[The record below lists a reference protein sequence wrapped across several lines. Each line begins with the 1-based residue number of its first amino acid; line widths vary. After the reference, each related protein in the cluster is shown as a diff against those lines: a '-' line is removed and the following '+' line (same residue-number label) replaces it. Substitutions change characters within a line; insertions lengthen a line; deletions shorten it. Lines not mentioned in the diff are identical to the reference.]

1 MPRNVA
7 RYVSTVTLSVLKL
20 LATSPL
26 ETVSQDGCSRVERR
40 ATFSSADRTR
50 FTMEQRLILVNLLIK
65 LGVAAAVAST
75 LVRSVEFKSL
85 LFREDRSLKQQIYLV
100 LWIGIPLSVAV
111 WIRFIQKSFLAG
123 DLSFE
128 TTILLGVIAGR
139 FTGML
144 GGAFIALPAL
154 FHGEWA
160 TLPFNVLCGFI
171 AGQLRTLAPDRD
183 DIWSFSPFID
193 LSVYRMI
200 RRNLPT
206 PRLFD
211 WQVMFFVTIVA
222 LRFVQTEISRYL
234 PHATFTLEGLSF
246 GGLNPWVWLA
256 IYATS
261 IIAIGTELKIWNSV
275 RIQIKLEEQERLLLH
290 ARMEALQNQIN
301 PHFLFNTLN
310 SVSSLVR
317 FDPDT
322 ARELI
327 IKLATILRRLLNS
340 GDAFVPLRE
349 ELEFID
355 NYLDIEVVRF
365 GRDKLQVMKELEPA
379 SLDVMVP
386 SMLLQPLVENS
397 IKHGLASKIEGGS
410 IFLRS
415 RLTES
420 QLIIEVEDDGV
431 GMGSAN
437 LLEKP
442 TGLGGTGIG
451 LANVA
456 ERLKVL
462 YGETARMTIDSRE
475 GKGTLIRLRLPVLQ
489 SEGSIPAVL
498 YEERSSTRR

>member
-1 MPRNVA
+1 
-7 RYVSTVTLSVLKL
+7 
-20 LATSPL
+20 
-26 ETVSQDGCSRVERR
+26 
-40 ATFSSADRTR
+40 
-50 FTMEQRLILVNLLIK
+50 MEQRVILVDLLIK
-65 LGVAAAVAST
+65 LGVAAAVASS

-85 LFREDRSLKQQIYLV
+85 LFREERSLAQRIYLI
-100 LWIGIPLSVAV
+100 LWIGFPIFLGV
-111 WIRFIQKSFLAG
+111 WIRYTVTSFLAG

-128 TTILLGVIAGR
+128 TTILLGLIGGR
-139 FTGML
+139 FTGIV

-154 FHGEWA
+154 LHGEWA

-171 AGQLRTLAPDRD
+171 AGQLRILAGDYEE
-183 DIWSFSPFID
+183 IWSFSPFID
-193 LSVYRMI
+193 LSIYRWI
-200 RRNLPT
+200 RRNLPA
-206 PRLFD
+206 PRRFD
-211 WQVMFFVTIVA
+211 WQVMFFVTIIG
-222 LRFVQTEISRYL
+222 LRFVHTELYRVM
-234 PHATFTLEGLSF
+234 PRATFTLES
-246 GGLNPWVWLA
+246 PKIWVEAL

-261 IIAIGTELKIWNSV
+261 IMVIGTELKIWNSV
-275 RIQIKLEEQERLLLH
+275 RIQIKFEEQERLLLQ

-340 GDAFVPLRE
+340 GDSFVPLRE

-365 GRDKLQVMKELEPA
+365 GHDRLRVVKELDAA
-379 SLDVMVP
+379 SLEVMVP

-397 IKHGLASKIEGGS
+397 IKHGLASKIEVGS

-415 RLTES
+415 KLNNSKLT
-420 QLIIEVEDDGV
+420 IEVEDDGV
-431 GMGSAN
+431 GMGAAH
-437 LLEKP
+437 LLERP

-475 GKGTLIRLRLPVLQ
+475 GKGTLIRLSLPVLET
-489 SEGSIPAVL
+489 EGSIPVAL
-498 YEERSSTRR
+498 YAERSSMRR

>member
-1 MPRNVA
+1 
-7 RYVSTVTLSVLKL
+7 
-20 LATSPL
+20 
-26 ETVSQDGCSRVERR
+26 
-40 ATFSSADRTR
+40 
-50 FTMEQRLILVNLLIK
+50 
-65 LGVAAAVAST
+65 
-75 LVRSVEFKSL
+75 
-85 LFREDRSLKQQIYLV
+85 
-100 LWIGIPLSVAV
+100 
-111 WIRFIQKSFLAG
+111 
-123 DLSFE
+123 
-128 TTILLGVIAGR
+128 
-139 FTGML
+139 
-144 GGAFIALPAL
+144 
-154 FHGEWA
+154 
-160 TLPFNVLCGFI
+160 
-171 AGQLRTLAPDRD
+171 
-183 DIWSFSPFID
+183 
-193 LSVYRMI
+193 MI

-211 WQVMFFVTIVA
+211 WQTMFFVTIVA
-222 LRFVQTEISRYL
+222 LRFVQTEISRFL
-234 PHATFTLEGLSF
+234 PGATFSLESPNL
-246 GGLNPWVWLA
+246 WVEAL

-261 IIAIGTELKIWNSV
+261 VTVIGIELKIWNSV
-275 RIQIKLEEQERLLLH
+275 RIQIKLEEQERLLLQS
-290 ARMEALQNQIN
+290 RMEALQNQIN

-327 IKLATILRRLLNS
+327 IKLATILRRLLSS

-365 GRDKLQVMKELEPA
+365 GRDKLRVMKELEPA

-397 IKHGLASKIEGGS
+397 IKHGLSSKIEGGS

-415 RLTES
+415 RLTDS

-431 GMGSAN
+431 GMGAAN

-442 TGLGGTGIG
+442 SGLGGTGIG
-451 LANVA
+451 MANVA

-462 YGETARMTIDSRE
+462 YGDTARMTIDSHE

-489 SEGSIPAVL
+489 SEGSIPAAL

>member
-1 MPRNVA
+1 
-7 RYVSTVTLSVLKL
+7 
-20 LATSPL
+20 
-26 ETVSQDGCSRVERR
+26 
-40 ATFSSADRTR
+40 
-50 FTMEQRLILVNLLIK
+50 MEQRLILINLLIK

-85 LFREDRSLKQQIYLV
+85 LFREERSLKQQIYLV
-100 LWIGIPLSVAV
+100 LWIGIPLAIAV
-111 WIRFIQKSFLAG
+111 WFRIIQKSFAAG

-128 TTILLGVIAGR
+128 TTVLVGVIAGR
-139 FTGML
+139 FAGMSTGVL
-144 GGAFIALPAL
+144 LAIPAVL
-154 FHGEWA
+154 HGEWA

-171 AGQLRTLAPDRD
+171 AGQLRILAPDRD

-193 LSVYRMI
+193 LSIYRMI

-211 WQVMFFVTIVA
+211 WQVMFFATIVG
-222 LRFVQTEISRYL
+222 LRLVQTEMSRFL
-234 PHATFTLEGLSF
+234 PRATFSMESPTW
-246 GGLNPWVWLA
+246 WVEAL

-261 IIAIGTELKIWNSV
+261 IVVIGTELKIFNSV

-327 IKLATILRRLLNS
+327 IKLATILRRLLS
-340 GDAFVPLRE
+340 STDAFVTLRE
-349 ELEFID
+349 EMEFID

-365 GRDKLQVMKELEPA
+365 GQDKLHVVKELDPA
-379 SLDVMVP
+379 SLDVMIP
-386 SMLLQPLVENS
+386 AMLLQPLVENS
-397 IKHGLASKIEGGS
+397 IKHGISSKIDGGS
-410 IFLRS
+410 ITLRS
-415 RLTES
+415 RISDTKV
-420 QLIIEVEDDGV
+420 IVEVEDDGI
-431 GMGSAN
+431 GMGAAQ

-451 LANVA
+451 MANVA

-462 YGETARMTIDSRE
+462 YGDTARMTIDSRE
-475 GKGTLIRLRLPVLQ
+475 GKGTLVRLRMPIL
-489 SEGSIPAVL
+489 ETAGSIPAAL

>member
-1 MPRNVA
+1 M
-7 RYVSTVTLSVLKL
+7 LHF
-20 LATSPL
+20 
-26 ETVSQDGCSRVERR
+26 SQRPPALGKYGTASHPHQ
-40 ATFSSADRTR
+40 SADQARR
-50 FTMEQRLILVNLLIK
+50 SR
-65 LGVAAAVAST
+65 GAASI

-100 LWIGIPLSVAV
+100 LWIALPLALGVQ
-111 WIRFIQKSFLAG
+111 IRFIQKSFLAG

-128 TTILLGVIAGR
+128 TTVLLGVVAGR
-139 FTGML
+139 FCGMA
-144 GGAFIALPAL
+144 GGVLLAIPAL
-154 FHGEWA
+154 AHGEWA
-160 TLPFNVLCGFI
+160 TLPFNILCGFI
-171 AGQLRTLAPDRD
+171 AGQLRTLAPDRE

-193 LSVYRMI
+193 LSIYRMI

-222 LRFVQTEISRYL
+222 LRFVQTELSRFL
-234 PHATFTLEGLSF
+234 PYSTFSLESF
-246 GGLNPWVWLA
+246 NLWVEVA

-261 IIAIGTELKIWNSV
+261 IITIGTELKIWNSV

-327 IKLATILRRLLNS
+327 IKLATILRRLLSS

-355 NYLDIEVVRF
+355 NFLDIEVVRF
-365 GRDKLQVMKELEPA
+365 GRDKLRVMKELEPA

-386 SMLLQPLVENS
+386 SMLVQPLVENS

-415 RLTES
+415 RLTDS
-420 QLIIEVEDDGV
+420 HLIIEVEDDGV
-431 GMGSAN
+431 GMGAAT
-437 LLEKP
+437 LLERP
-442 TGLGGTGIG
+442 SGLGGTGIG

-456 ERLKVL
+456 ERMKVL
-462 YGETARMTIDSRE
+462 YGDTARMTIDSHE
-475 GKGTLIRLRLPVLQ
+475 GKGTLIRLRLPILH
-489 SEGSIPAVL
+489 SEGSIPAAL

>member
-1 MPRNVA
+1 
-7 RYVSTVTLSVLKL
+7 
-20 LATSPL
+20 
-26 ETVSQDGCSRVERR
+26 
-40 ATFSSADRTR
+40 
-50 FTMEQRLILVNLLIK
+50 MEPRLILINLLIK

-75 LVRSVEFKSL
+75 LVRSIEFKNL
-85 LFREDRSLKQQIYLV
+85 LFREERSLKQQIYLV
-100 LWIGIPLSVAV
+100 LWVAFPLAIAV
-111 WIRFIQKSFLAG
+111 QIRFIQSSFLAG

-139 FTGML
+139 FTGMM
-144 GGAFIALPAL
+144 GGALLALPAL
-154 FHGEWA
+154 VHGEWA
-160 TLPFNVLCGFI
+160 ALPFNLLCGFV
-171 AGQLRTLAPDRD
+171 AGQLRTLTADHD

-193 LSVYRMI
+193 LSIYRMI

-211 WQVMFFVTIVA
+211 WQVMFFTTIVA
-222 LRFVQTEISRYL
+222 LRFMQTELTRFL
-234 PHATFTLEGLSF
+234 PRATFSLETPNL
-246 GGLNPWVWLA
+246 WVEVA
-256 IYATS
+256 IYACS
-261 IIAIGTELKIWNSV
+261 LLVIGTELKIWNSV
-275 RIQIKLEEQERLLLH
+275 RIQIKLEEQERLLLQT
-290 ARMEALQNQIN
+290 RMEALQNQIN

-322 ARELI
+322 ARDVI

-365 GRDKLQVMKELEPA
+365 GRDKLQVVKELDPA

-386 SMLLQPLVENS
+386 AMLLQPLVENS
-397 IKHGLASKIEGGS
+397 VKHGLAPKIEGGS

-415 RLTES
+415 RLTDS
-420 QLIIEVEDDGV
+420 KLVIEVEDDGV
-431 GMGSAN
+431 GMGAAN

-442 TGLGGTGIG
+442 TGLGGAGIG
-451 LANVA
+451 MANVA

-462 YGETARMTIDSRE
+462 YGDTARMTIDSHE
-475 GKGTLIRLRLPVLQ
+475 GKGTLIRLRIPVLH
-489 SEGSIPAVL
+489 SEGSIPDAL
-498 YEERSSTRR
+498 YEERSSMRR